1 MNRIGH
7 YIFLFDVYKVATLT
21 KSVKEIKFAF
31 VVHYLLFKIS
41 PIFRNLGPFGI
52 PLDAAC

>member
-1 MNRIGH
+1 M
-7 YIFLFDVYKVATLT
+7 FDVYKVATLA

-31 VVHYLLFKIS
+31 VAHHLLFKIS

-52 PLDAAC
+52 PWILLVSEKSNPVS